1 MKTENF
7 VRIPKI
13 LGSIWIGNENLSSL
27 DQQII
32 NTQNIKKNYNKLFY
46 KFVDK
51 KDKNKNLWWLEYPSI
66 LKEFRNKNIKKFLNL
81 IDKISKP
88 PIKFMIFLKFAEYYF
103 IVLKNLRSL
112 KKIFSLIIL
121 YKNDKFFS
129 YKILVKKNYKI
140 ADNIKVLKKI
150 KFDNFDI
157 PKFFFKRINKNNK
170 FHFIYKNKN
179 LITYGW
185 SSKDKRFHISEIDRY
200 LVNNDNIIFY
210 DFKTLKEF
218 QRKGHYKS
226 LLKFMLMTFKKNNC
240 FIYSTL
246 FNTISVGAI
255 EKSHFKFIKILSA
268 FKKYYQLKD

>member
-13 LGSIWIGNENLSSL
+13 LGSIWVGNENLSSL

-46 KFVDK
+46 KFIDK
-51 KDKNKNLWWLEYPSI
+51 KNKNKNLWWLEYPSI
-66 LKEFRNKNIKKFLNL
+66 LKEFRNKNIKNFLNL
-81 IDKISKP
+81 INKISRP
-88 PIKFMIFLKFAEYYF
+88 PIKFMIFLIFAKYYF
-103 IVLKNLRSL
+103 TVLKNLRIL

-121 YKNDKFFS
+121 YKNDKFSS

-140 ADNIKVLKKI
+140 IDNVKVLKKL
-150 KFDNFDI
+150 KFHNFDI
-157 PKFFFKRINKNNK
+157 PKSFFKRINKNNK
-170 FHFIYKNKN
+170 FHFIFKNKK

-185 SSKDKRFHISEIDRY
+185 SSKDKKFYISEIDRY
-200 LVNNDNIIFY
+200 LVNKDNVIFY
-210 DFKTLKEF
+210 DFRTLKEF

-226 LLKFMLMTFKKNNC
+226 LLKFMLMTFKKKNC

-246 FNTISVGAI
+246 FNKNSIGAI
-255 EKSHFKFIKILSA
+255 AKSQFKFIRILSA